1 MTVDTRAREAAHR
14 AHQEVAAIEVPD
26 VDAVVGRRRVRHHAR
41 LTSASAAVVVLIAVG
56 SGVAVIAS
64 RDAGRPPVAVS
75 PSTPATVP
83 TQPGLSF
90 QSFHMR
96 ACPFQGI
103 DGCGLVPD
111 SGTSSDIASV
121 SVDRDGRNGW
131 VIGLTLTPAAAK
143 RFAEDAMYNA
153 YIDGVQVSAT
163 PGERGTLV
171 LAGSAVRPWDADTAN
186 VLAARILATR

>member
-1 MTVDTRAREAAHR
+1 MTIDTRAREAAHR
-14 AHQEVAAIEVPD
+14 AHQEVAAIVVPD
-26 VDAVVGRRRVRHHAR
+26 ADAVVGRRRVRHHAR
-41 LTSASAAVVVLIAVG
+41 LAMASAAAVVLIAVG
-56 SGVAVIAS
+56 SGVAVISS
-64 RDAGRPPVAVS
+64 RDTGRRPVAVN
-75 PSTPATVP
+75 PSTPTTAP

-90 QSFHMR
+90 QSFHTSS
-96 ACPFQGI
+96 CPFQGI

-121 SVDRDGRNGW
+121 SVQHDGASRW
-131 VIGLTLTPAAAK
+131 VIDLTLTPAAAK
-143 RFAEDAMYNA
+143 RFAKDAMYNA

-171 LAGSAVRPWDADTAN
+171 LAGSASGPWDVDTAN